1 MLQRHPAIP
10 STIRLSLVIS
20 ITLCLLLTW
29 GAQGQSLKFAWLS
42 DTHIGS
48 GMADEDLRISVRDI
62 NGQKGLDFVILSG
75 DVTEYGSWEQ
85 LRRAREILNG
95 LAIPFHVLP
104 GNHDTKW
111 SESGGT
117 DFPKVF
123 GSDRFMF
130 EQGGIRFLGLHQ
142 GPLMKMGDG
151 HWAPQDVA
159 WLEEQLGG
167 IPPGQPVIFVTHYP
181 IDAGIANWWVVS
193 DRLKRV
199 NIQAAL
205 CGHGHANQKL
215 LFEGIPGVMGRSNL
229 RTRQHL
235 QGYNVVE
242 ISGDRMT
249 FSERIP
255 GVATKAPW
263 HTVKLAR
270 HDFAKETVEY
280 PRPDFTINQRHPE
293 VGPAWTFD
301 TGNTIA
307 SSPAIAGNLA
317 IVGDASGSIRA
328 LDIRSGREAWKIR
341 TGGPIVSTPA
351 VSRGL
356 VVFASTDGTIRALK
370 AASGQEVWCVPTLR
384 PVVASPAIEKG
395 VVYIGSSDGIFR
407 ALDLKTGTS
416 RWEFPGVRGFVE
428 TRPLIF
434 KNRVI
439 FGAWGQRLYALET
452 KTGELA
458 WTWRGDKGGDL
469 FSPAACWP
477 VGAHDKVFVAAPDRM
492 LTAIDI
498 HSGKQ
503 VWRTAEPAVRETI
516 GLSTDSSRIYVR
528 DMNNFFRSYSTTA
541 KTPVKVWETDA
552 GFGYDINS
560 AMMIEKQGVVFYGTK
575 NDVLYA
581 LESTT
586 GRILWAHKFG
596 TGIMNTVLPLSR
608 SEVLVTDF
616 DGKIGLIR
624 AAKRK

>member
-1 MLQRHPAIP
+1 
-10 STIRLSLVIS
+10 
-20 ITLCLLLTW
+20 
-29 GAQGQSLKFAWLS
+29 
-42 DTHIGS
+42 
-48 GMADEDLRISVRDI
+48 
-62 NGQKGLDFVILSG
+62 
-75 DVTEYGSWEQ
+75 
-85 LRRAREILNG
+85 
-95 LAIPFHVLP
+95 
-104 GNHDTKW
+104 
-111 SESGGT
+111 
-117 DFPKVF
+117 
-123 GSDRFMF
+123 
-130 EQGGIRFLGLHQ
+130 
-142 GPLMKMGDG
+142 
-151 HWAPQDVA
+151 
-159 WLEEQLGG
+159 
-167 IPPGQPVIFVTHYP
+167 
-181 IDAGIANWWVVS
+181 
-193 DRLKRV
+193 
-199 NIQAAL
+199 
-205 CGHGHANQKL
+205 
-215 LFEGIPGVMGRSNL
+215 
-229 RTRQHL
+229 
-235 QGYNVVE
+235 
-242 ISGDRMT
+242 
-249 FSERIP
+249 
-255 GVATKAPW
+255 
-263 HTVKLAR
+263 
-270 HDFAKETVEY
+270 
-280 PRPDFTINQRHPE
+280 

-328 LDIRSGREAWKIR
+328 LDLRSGRETWKIR

-351 VSRGL
+351 VSGGL
-356 VVFASTDGTIRALK
+356 VVFGSTDGTIRALK
-370 AASGQEVWCVPTLR
+370 ADSGQEVWCVPTLR